1 MQDDDTHVK
10 SAYHT
15 QLLHDLS
22 GASTR
27 NFLMAFY
34 YMCVF
39 EKTYADYCISL
50 RNLNVLKIYKQNQRT
65 KSRA

>member
-50 RNLNVLKIYKQNQRT
+50 CNLNVLKIYKQNQRT